1 MSLLSSHQ
9 SFVPNFKCD
18 SQKNMMAVIG
28 GLLPQ
33 TSVNMATFLYLY
45 NIPQL
50 VYGSFFSRQDYKML
64 FPSLYQMVPDEMYQ
78 YIGIVH
84 LLHHFRW
91 SWIGLIAVDNDNGDR
106 FLEAMVSLLSQNL
119 ICSSFILRIPQRSYQ
134 DELIILLYELLKQ
147 FPLLVESKST
157 AYVVYGEPPT
167 MHTLRMLLHVSENL
181 PLGGKV
187 WIVTS
192 HWDFE
197 SLSIQK
203 FWDIE
208 IFHGAISFTVH
219 SNQPPGFQKF
229 LQIIRPF
236 WDPGDGFIQEFW
248 EQAFSCSLRNS
259 NPLEENEKMCTGEE
273 KLEKLPGILFEMRM
287 VGHSYNVY
295 NAAYA
300 VAHSLNAFYLSRLKH
315 RRLSEGGRKAFENL
329 QPWQLHHFL
338 RSVFFNNSAGDFV
351 HFNKNGELVEAFDV
365 TNWITFSN
373 GSFVREKVGRL
384 DPQAL
389 QGHELSLND
398 DLIVWHGSFNQV
410 LPRSLCNDNCYP
422 GYIRK
427 KKKGNK
433 FCCYDCA
440 ACPEEMISDQID
452 MDACVRCPDDH
463 YSNEDH
469 NQCIPKV
476 ITYISFK
483 EPLGIILVILSISFS
498 LITALVIGTFMK
510 FQDTPIVKANNR
522 SLTYTLLISL
532 LLCFLCSFLF
542 IGLPGKVSCLFQQI
556 TFGIIFSVALSTVL
570 AKTITVVLAFVT
582 TKPGS
587 HMKKWVGRRTANSI
601 VSFCSMIQAG
611 ICTLWLATS
620 PPFPDTDMHSRNEEI
635 ILKCNVGSAA
645 MFYSV
650 IGYLGFLAILSLI
663 VAFFAR
669 KLPDSF
675 NEAKFITF
683 SMLVF
688 CSVWLSFVPTY
699 LSSKGKSMVAVEIF
713 SILASSAGLLGC
725 IFSPKCYIIILRP
738 EMNNKEQLIKRK

>member
-1 MSLLSSHQ
+1 
-9 SFVPNFKCD
+9 
-18 SQKNMMAVIG
+18 
-28 GLLPQ
+28 
-33 TSVNMATFLYLY
+33 
-45 NIPQL
+45 
-50 VYGSFFSRQDYKML
+50 
-64 FPSLYQMVPDEMYQ
+64 MVPDEMNQ

-106 FLEAMVSLLSQNL
+106 FLLAMVSLLSQNQ
-119 ICSSFILRIPQRSYQ
+119 ICSSFILRIPQKTYQ
-134 DELIILLYELLKQ
+134 DEFIILLYGLLKQ
-147 FPLLVESKST
+147 YPVLVESKST
-157 AYVVYGEPPT
+157 VYVVYGEPPT
-167 MHTLRMLLHVSENL
+167 MPILRMLLYVSENL

-203 FWDIE
+203 FWDVE

-229 LQIIRPF
+229 LRIIRPF
-236 WDPGDGFIQEFW
+236 WAPGDGFIQEFW

-259 NPLEENEKMCTGEE
+259 NPFEENERMCTGEE

-300 VAHSLNAFYLSRLKH
+300 VAHALNAFYLSSFKH
-315 RRLSEGGRKAFENL
+315 RRLREGGRKAFENL
-329 QPWQLHHFL
+329 QPWQLHHLL
-338 RSVFFNNSAGDFV
+338 RCMSFNNSAGEAV
-351 HFNKNGELVEAFDV
+351 HFNENGELVEAFDV

-373 GSFVREKVGRL
+373 GSFIREKVGSL
-384 DPQAL
+384 DPQAP
-389 QGHELSLND
+389 QGQELTLND
-398 DLIVWHGSFNQV
+398 ELIVWHGSFNQV
-410 LPRSLCNDNCYP
+410 LPRSVCNDNCYP
-422 GYIRK
+422 GYSRK
-427 KKKGNK
+427 KKEGEK

-440 ACPEEMISDQID
+440 SCPEEMMSDQID

-476 ITYISFK
+476 ITYFSYK
-483 EPLGIILVILSISFS
+483 EPLGIILVMLVISFS

-522 SLTYTLLISL
+522 SLIYTLLISL

-542 IGLPGKVSCLFQQI
+542 IGQPGKVSCLFQQI
-556 TFGIIFSVALSTVL
+556 TFGIIFSVALSSVL
-570 AKTITVVLAFVT
+570 AKTITVVLAFMA

-587 HMKKWVGRRTANSI
+587 RVKKWVGRRTANSI

-650 IGYLGFLAILSLI
+650 IGYLGFLAIISLT